1 MRRLVALLALLLAG
15 CISAPTVP
23 PMQYYVLADN
33 GAPAEPHRAAA
44 GGSVLLVH
52 PTTVSA
58 FYDTQRLVYSRAPL
72 ERSYYQ
78 FAAWTERPGRAFT
91 ELLRRRLGAP
101 LTTAGV
107 RGDVVLRTRI
117 EQLYHDV
124 AATPGR
130 VTIELSAELIDATG
144 RRIGAQRFTRSVA
157 TREENAAAAVE
168 AANRAVSVVLDDIA
182 TWCESA
188 TADSRPSASLS
199 D

>member
-1 MRRLVALLALLLAG
+1 MKHLAALLALFLAG
-15 CISAPTVP
+15 CISASTVP

-33 GAPAEPHRAAA
+33 GAAAEPHRAAA
-44 GGSVLLVH
+44 GGRVLLVH
-52 PTTVSA
+52 PSAVSA
-58 FYDTQRLVYSRAPL
+58 FYDTQRLVYSRTPV

-91 ELLRRRLGAP
+91 QLLSRRLGAP

-107 RGDVVLRTRI
+107 RGDLILRTRI

-130 VTIELSAELIDATG
+130 VTLEVSAELVDAGG
-144 RRIGAQRFTRSVA
+144 RRVADQRFTRNVA

-168 AANRAVSVVLDDIA
+168 AANRAISEVLDDIA
-182 TWCESA
+182 AWCASA
-188 TADSRPSASLS
+188 TADTRPTASLS
-199 D
+199 N